1 MAVSANRLELLQIAD
16 AVAREK
22 AIDRGIVIAAMED
35 AIAKAARSRY
45 GSETDVHADIDP
57 KTGELR
63 LSRHLLVVETVENPA
78 NQISLEG
85 ARRHNPAAQLGD
97 TIADALPPLEYGRIA
112 AQSAKQVIVQKVREA
127 ERDRQYQEYKDR
139 ISDIVNGL
147 VKRVEYGN
155 VVVDLGRG
163 EAIVRRDEMLPREV
177 FRNGDRIRAY
187 IYDVRRE
194 ARGPQIFLSRTH
206 PQFMAKLFAQEV
218 PEIYDGIVEVKAV
231 ARDPG
236 SRAKIAVISRDS
248 SVDPVGACVGMRGSR
263 VQAVVNELQGEK
275 IDIIPWSPDIATFVV
290 NALAPAEVAK
300 VVLDEDRERI
310 EVVVPDQQLSLAI
323 GRRGQNVRLASQL
336 TGWDID
342 ILTEQE
348 ESERRQAEF
357 ENRTRIFMDALNVDE
372 VVGQLLASEGFASIE
387 ELAVVDEKEL
397 ASIEGFD
404 LDTAQELQNRAREYL
419 ARIEEE
425 LDARRQEFGVEDALK
440 EVPGVTTRMLV
451 TLGENDIKTVEDL
464 AGCATDELS
473 GWSERKDGE
482 TVRHP
487 GILDGFELS
496 REETEAIIM
505 QARVK
510 AGWVSEEDL
519 APETAVFS
527 ADDMQALGHFEE
539 RLNLCAETQNYRGAI
554 IVARTQIAWLNQRAD
569 SRALSG
575 YRALALLRMSTWA
588 AALGAGEEG
597 RSYLVA
603 ALRDAYNSLDREIV
617 REVLLTLMELPL
629 IATNPTA
636 RRRIAATAKSLS
648 TTSMANSSSEAE
660 PVTHHIFDEYA

>member
-1 MAVSANRLELLQIAD
+1 MAVSANKLELLQIAD

-35 AIAKAARSRY
+35 AIAKAAKSRY
-45 GSETDVHADIDP
+45 GAETEVRAELNP
-57 KTGELR
+57 KSGELR
-63 LSRHLLVVETVENPA
+63 LFRHLLVVEQVENPA
-78 NQISLEG
+78 TQITLEE
-85 ARRHNPAAQLGD
+85 ARRHNPAAQVGD
-97 TIADALPPLEYGRIA
+97 TIADTLPPLEYGRIA

-127 ERDRQYQEYKDR
+127 ERDRQYQEFKDR
-139 ISDIVNGL
+139 IGDIVNGI

-163 EAIVRRDEMLPREV
+163 EAIIRRDEMLPRETL
-177 FRNGDRIRAY
+177 RNGDRVRAY

-275 IDIIPWSPDIATFVV
+275 IDIIPWSQDIATFVV

-310 EVVVPDQQLSLAI
+310 SVVVPDQQLSLAI

-357 ENRTRIFMDALNVDE
+357 EKRTRMFIEALNLDE
-372 VVGQLLASEGFASIE
+372 VVGQLLASEGFTSVR
-387 ELAVVDEKEL
+387 ELAYVDEKEL
-397 ASIEGFD
+397 GSIEGFD
-404 LDTAQELQNRAREYL
+404 EETARELQERAREYL
-419 ARIEEE
+419 AQVEAQ
-425 LDARRQEFGVEDALK
+425 LDARRAELGVDEALR
-440 EVPGVTTRMLV
+440 EIPEMTTEMLV
-451 TLGENDIKTVEDL
+451 ALGENDIKSIEDL
-464 AGCATDELS
+464 AGCATDDLA
-473 GWSERKDGE
+473 GWSERKDNE
-482 TVRHP
+482 TVHHA
-487 GILDGFELS
+487 GALDGFDLTRPEC
-496 REETEAIIM
+496 EAMIM
-505 QARVK
+505 QARLK
-510 AGWVSEEDL
+510 AGWITEADLTPPVEE
-519 APETAVFS
+519 AP
-527 ADDMQALGHFEE
+527 
-539 RLNLCAETQNYRGAI
+539 
-554 IVARTQIAWLNQRAD
+554 
-569 SRALSG
+569 
-575 YRALALLRMSTWA
+575 
-588 AALGAGEEG
+588 
-597 RSYLVA
+597 
-603 ALRDAYNSLDREIV
+603 
-617 REVLLTLMELPL
+617 
-629 IATNPTA
+629 
-636 RRRIAATAKSLS
+636 
-648 TTSMANSSSEAE
+648 AE
-660 PVTHHIFDEYA
+660 PAAVE

>member
-1 MAVSANRLELLQIAD
+1 MGITSGGRKIRTARANEETNMAVSANRLELLQIAD

-22 AIDRGIVIAAMED
+22 SIDREIVFETLEEAE
-35 AIAKAARSRY
+35 AKAARSRY
-45 GSETDVHADIDP
+45 GSETNIRARIDR
-57 KTGELR
+57 KTGEIR
-63 LSRHLLVVETVENPA
+63 LERHMLVVDAVENPS
-78 NQISLEG
+78 NQISLEE
-85 ARRHNPAAQLGD
+85 ARVRNPAAQVGD
-97 TIADALPPLEYGRIA
+97 TLADTLPPLSYGRVA
-112 AQSAKQVIVQKVREA
+112 SQSAKQVIVQKIREA

-139 ISDIVNGL
+139 IGDVVNGI

-194 ARGPQIFLSRTH
+194 PRGPQIFLSRTH
-206 PQFMAKLFAQEV
+206 PQFMAKLFTQEV

-300 VVLDEDRERI
+300 VVLDEDSERI

-336 TGWDID
+336 TEWDID

-357 ENRTRIFMDALNVDE
+357 QNRTRTFIEALNVDE
-372 VVGQLLASEGFASIE
+372 VVGQLLASEGFTSVE
-387 ELAVVDEKEL
+387 ELALVDQKEI
-397 ASIEGFD
+397 AGIEGFD
-404 LDTAQELQNRAREYL
+404 EETAQELQTRARDYL
-419 ARIEEE
+419 EQIEMEFDTKRKE
-425 LDARRQEFGVEDALK
+425 LGVDDALK

-451 TLGENDIKTVEDL
+451 AFGENDVKTVEDL
-464 AGCATDELS
+464 AGCATDDLI
-473 GWSERKDGE
+473 GWTERKDGE
-482 TVRHP
+482 TTKYP
-487 GILDGFELS
+487 GYLEGFELS
-496 REETEAIIM
+496 REDAEGLIM
-505 QARVK
+505 QARLK
-510 AGWVSEEDL
+510 AGWVTEADLVPKESAEE
-519 APETAVFS
+519 
-527 ADDMQALGHFEE
+527 
-539 RLNLCAETQNYRGAI
+539 AET
-554 IVARTQIAWLNQRAD
+554 T
-569 SRALSG
+569 
-575 YRALALLRMSTWA
+575 
-588 AALGAGEEG
+588 
-597 RSYLVA
+597 
-603 ALRDAYNSLDREIV
+603 
-617 REVLLTLMELPL
+617 
-629 IATNPTA
+629 
-636 RRRIAATAKSLS
+636 
-648 TTSMANSSSEAE
+648 EAS
-660 PVTHHIFDEYA
+660 A